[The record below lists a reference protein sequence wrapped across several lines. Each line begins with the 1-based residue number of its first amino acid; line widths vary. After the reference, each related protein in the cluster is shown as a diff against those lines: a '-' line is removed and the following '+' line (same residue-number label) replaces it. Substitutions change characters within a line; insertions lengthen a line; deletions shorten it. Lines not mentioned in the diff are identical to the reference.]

1 MAPDNLFAPTTILPA
16 ATALFELAATFH
28 YLRAVARGET
38 RPSRTTWLIW
48 TPLAWLTVAGSVE
61 AGAGATLVK
70 LVASALG
77 VTAIAALALF
87 RGTGRQNR
95 LGLRLPR
102 PHRRRGRALARAGR
116 RRGRPRHVHGRRHRR
131 RGPDPARHLA

>member
-16 ATALFELAATFH
+16 AAALFELAATAR
-28 YLRAVARGET
+28 YLCDVARGET

-77 VTAIAALALF
+77 VTAIAATRAIPWH
-87 RGTGRQNR
+87 RGQNG
-95 LGLRLPR
+95 LGLPLSR
-102 PHRRRGRALARAGR
+102 PDRRRGRCLVPAG
-116 RRGRPRHVHGRRHRR
+116 
-131 RGPDPARHLA
+131 

>member
-16 ATALFELAATFH
+16 AAALFELAATFR
-28 YLRAVARGET
+28 YLRAVVRGET

-87 RGTGRQNR
+87 RGTGGRTGSDFA
-95 LGLRLPR
+95 LSR
-102 PHRRRGRALARAGR
+102 PDRRRGRCS
-116 RRGRPRHVHGRRHRR
+116 
-131 RGPDPARHLA
+131 GPCSMIP